1 MQLIDMNGPGKLR
14 AYTKAKGLTYQTV
27 GNIIGMAAQTV
38 TQWGSGAQ
46 RPRLKMRYILQELTG
61 VSPEDWLTG
70 PEKTDIAKAIIII
83 DGIRTSEPVEGQ
95 SLQERLA
102 GRI

>member
-1 MQLIDMNGPGKLR
+1 MALVGMDGPVKLR
-14 AYTKAKGLTYQTV
+14 AYTKSRKFTYQTI
-27 GNIIGMAAQTV
+27 GNIIGVAEQTV

-46 RPRLKMRYILQELTG
+46 RPRLKMRYILQELSG

-70 PEKTDIAKAIIII
+70 PEKEDIAKAIQVI
-83 DGIRTSEPVEGQ
+83 DDLRRAEPVEGQ
-95 SLQERLA
+95 SLRDRLA